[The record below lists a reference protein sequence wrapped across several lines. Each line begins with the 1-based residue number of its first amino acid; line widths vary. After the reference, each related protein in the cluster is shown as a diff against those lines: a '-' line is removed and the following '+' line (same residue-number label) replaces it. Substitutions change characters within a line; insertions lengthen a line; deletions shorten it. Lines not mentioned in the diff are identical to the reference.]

1 MEKGLKKTGG
11 DERLEANLEA
21 LKAGRKMKMRAYGD
35 MWLQFHLEKPG
46 SLVKEQSR
54 SVMGRRKIVR
64 R

>member
-1 MEKGLKKTGG
+1 
-11 DERLEANLEA
+11 
-21 LKAGRKMKMRAYGD
+21 MKMRAYGD

-46 SLVKEQSR
+46 NLVKEQSR